1 MQSRTAPA
9 LFDTVFDLPLHPLV
23 VHVAVVLVP
32 LAAIGA
38 IAMAVSPKFSR
49 RFGTLVVLVA
59 GAGFAACFLAK
70 ASGEAFIRRATAS
83 VQHVELGDSMPV
95 FAFLLAAAVTGF
107 WLVDRGIPGNRRRP
121 WWVKIGAV
129 VLVGVAVMA
138 IIWTVR
144 VGHSGAES
152 TWGSFVG

>member
-1 MQSRTAPA
+1 MQSRVASA
-9 LFDTVFDLPLHPLV
+9 LFDTFFGLPLHPLV
-23 VHVAVVLVP
+23 VHAAVVLVP

-38 IAMAVSPKFSR
+38 IAMAISPRFSR

-59 GAGFAACFLAK
+59 GAGFAASFVAK
-70 ASGEAFIRRATAS
+70 ESGEAFIRRAAAS
-83 VQHVELGDSMPV
+83 VQHVELGDRLPL
-95 FAFLLAAAVTGF
+95 FAFVLAAGVTGF

-129 VLVGVAVMA
+129 VLVVIAA
-138 IIWTVR
+138 LATIWTVR

-152 TWGSFVG
+152 AWGSLVR